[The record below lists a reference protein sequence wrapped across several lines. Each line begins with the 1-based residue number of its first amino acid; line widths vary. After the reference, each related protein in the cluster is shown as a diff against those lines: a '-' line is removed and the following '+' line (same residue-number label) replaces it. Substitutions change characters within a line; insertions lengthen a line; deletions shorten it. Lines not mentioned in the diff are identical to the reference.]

1 MSNDALAIIGCLGA
15 AGIAGLIGWRAGT
28 YKGQPRRGW
37 CLRRWLFISLA
48 LFSVAALA
56 GCDTG
61 QPAASGAGPATSPAQ
76 SPTGTSATSGAGTTT
91 GNGTRTCV
99 TSAAKG
105 NCGPYRYPA
114 INDGQNPDANVG
126 QNVWNP
132 ISGWSQTLTATNP
145 GNWYATANMPAG
157 NTAVVSY
164 PDTGQEIAWVNS
176 APPPLSSYSSIY
188 SSFSEN
194 MHETSR
200 TDAEA
205 AYDIWLNNWNNEVMI
220 QVDFSALRPRCSA
233 NAAIATFGG
242 SGGVPVQKW
251 NLCTY
256 GSEIIW
262 QLDDRNERSGSV
274 DILAML
280 TWLVRHRYLPQRSG
294 LTDLSYGF
302 EICSTGGR
310 AEVFRVSRLS
320 ISAR

>member
-1 MSNDALAIIGCLGA
+1 LSNHALAIN
-15 AGIAGLIGWRAGT
+15 
-28 YKGQPRRGW
+28 KGQPRRGS
-37 CLRRWLFISLA
+37 CLRRWLLISLA
-48 LFSVAALA
+48 LFSAAALA
-56 GCDTG
+56 GCDPG
-61 QPAASGAGPATSPAQ
+61 QPAASGAGTTTSPAQ
-76 SPTGTSATSGAGTTT
+76 SPASTSTTSGAGTTAGT
-91 GNGTRTCV
+91 GTCV

-105 NCGPYRYPA
+105 SCGPYRYPA
-114 INDGQNPDANVG
+114 ISDGQNPDATIG

-132 ISGWSQTLTATNP
+132 IPGWSQTLNATSP
-145 GNWYATANMPAG
+145 GNWHATANMPDG

-164 PDTGQEIAWVNS
+164 PDTGQEIAWVNG
-176 APPPLSSYSSIY
+176 APPPLSSYTAIY
-188 SSFSEN
+188 SSFSEKMN
-194 MHETSR
+194 ETSR

-233 NAAIATFGG
+233 ASTATFGG
-242 SGGVPVQKW
+242 SGGVPVQTW

-274 DILAML
+274 NILAML

-310 AEVFRVSRLS
+310 PETFTVSRLTFT
-320 ISAR
+320 AR